1 MGLCVGALYAGETM
15 SRQPASAEY
24 ARSLSS
30 RDREILRDT
39 ISAFILR
46 GEPVSSRLVAKMS
59 RESLSSA
66 TIRNVMADLEDSGLL
81 TQPHTSA
88 GRIPTAAG
96 YHLYIDALMPSRGL
110 ERDERRQIDELLDDG
125 DPEGMMVSASQLLS
139 ELTHQIGIVLTP
151 DVGETRLRAI
161 SFVQLTGAKVL
172 CVLVSTGGFVDNKVV
187 ETGREHSREELIRIS
202 NYLTDNFAGRT
213 MREVR
218 DLLLE
223 SMSEERA
230 KVDRL
235 LGNAIELAERALV
248 DTPEPE
254 LLVQGTATV
263 LDLPELA
270 DLERVRRLL
279 DTFSDHAS
287 VVQMLNRLIEGP
299 GVRVLIGGDSQ
310 LTSKLDF
317 SLVAKTY
324 GGEGGRGTLAIFGPS
339 RMEYQKV
346 IPLVDYL
353 GERLSLA
360 LEQAFTGGCS
370 AEEGSR

>member
-1 MGLCVGALYAGETM
+1 MTH
-15 SRQPASAEY
+15 PTASADDG
-24 ARSLSS
+24 RVLSP

-66 TIRNVMADLEDSGLL
+66 TIRNVMADLEDSGFL

-88 GRIPTAAG
+88 GRVPTTAG
-96 YHLYIDALMPSRGL
+96 YHLYIDALMPSLGL
-110 ERDERRQIDELLDDG
+110 DSDEQRRIDELLEDETDDA
-125 DPEGMMVSASQLLS
+125 EAMMVSASQLLS
-139 ELTHQIGIVLTP
+139 DLSHQIGIVLTP
-151 DVGETRLRAI
+151 NVGETRLQAI
-161 SFVQLTGAKVL
+161 NFVQLTGAKVL
-172 CVLVSTGGFVDNKVV
+172 CVLVSTGGFVDHKVI
-187 ETGREHSREELIRIS
+187 ETPREHSREELIRIS
-202 NYLTDNFAGRT
+202 NYLTDNFAGQT
-213 MREVR
+213 MSEVR
-218 DLLLE
+218 DRLLE
-223 SMSEERA
+223 AMSEERA

-235 LGNAIELAERALV
+235 LANAIELAERALV
-248 DTPEPE
+248 DHPEPE

-279 DTFSDHAS
+279 DTFSDHANL
-287 VVQMLNRLIEGP
+287 VQLLNRLIEGS

-310 LTSKLDF
+310 LTSDLDF

-324 GGEGGRGTLAIFGPS
+324 GGDDGARGTVAIFGPS
-339 RMEYQKV
+339 RMQYHKV
-346 IPLVDYL
+346 IPLVDYF

-360 LEQAFTGGCS
+360 LEKAFTES
-370 AEEGSR
+370 WSFEEASR

>member
-1 MGLCVGALYAGETM
+1 M
-15 SRQPASAEY
+15 SSQTASADD
-24 ARSLSS
+24 ARALSA

-46 GEPVSSRLVAKMS
+46 GEPVSSRLVSKMS

-66 TIRNVMADLEDSGLL
+66 TVRNVMADLEDSGFL

-88 GRIPTAAG
+88 GRVPTAAG
-96 YHLYIDALMPSRGL
+96 YHLYIDALMPHLGL
-110 ERDERRQIDELLDDG
+110 ERDERRQIDELLDED
-125 DPEGMMVSASQLLS
+125 DPEGMMVSTSQLLS
-139 ELTHQIGIVLTP
+139 EMSHQIGIVLTP
-151 DVGETRLRAI
+151 NVGETRLKAI
-161 SFVQLTGAKVL
+161 SFVQLTGTKVL
-172 CVLVSTGGFVDNKVV
+172 CVLVSTGGFVDNKVI
-187 ETGREHSREELIRIS
+187 ETPRVHSREELIRIS

-218 DLLLE
+218 DRLLE
-223 SMSEERA
+223 AMSEERA

-235 LGNAIELAERALV
+235 LANAIELAELALI
-248 DTPEPE
+248 DAPEPE
-254 LLVQGTATV
+254 LLVQGTTTV

-310 LTSKLDF
+310 LTSELDF

-324 GGEGGRGTLAIFGPS
+324 GGDGGRGALAIFGPS
-339 RMEYQKV
+339 RMEYHRV
-346 IPLVDYL
+346 IPLVDYR
-353 GERLSLA
+353 GERLSRA
-360 LEQAFTGGCS
+360 LERTYAGGWS
-370 AEEGSR
+370 LEEEDR

>member
-96 YHLYIDALMPSRGL
+96 YHLYIDTLMPSRGL

-187 ETGREHSREELIRIS
+187 ETGREQQCALRFRGLQA
-202 NYLTDNFAGRT
+202 NGPDL
-213 MREVR
+213 VR
-218 DLLLE
+218 
-223 SMSEERA
+223 S
-230 KVDRL
+230 
-235 LGNAIELAERALV
+235 
-248 DTPEPE
+248 
-254 LLVQGTATV
+254 
-263 LDLPELA
+263 
-270 DLERVRRLL
+270 
-279 DTFSDHAS
+279 
-287 VVQMLNRLIEGP
+287 
-299 GVRVLIGGDSQ
+299 
-310 LTSKLDF
+310 
-317 SLVAKTY
+317 
-324 GGEGGRGTLAIFGPS
+324 
-339 RMEYQKV
+339 
-346 IPLVDYL
+346 
-353 GERLSLA
+353 
-360 LEQAFTGGCS
+360 
-370 AEEGSR
+370 